1 MESIFYGYG
10 VCIFLMLLA
19 LYNVKNIITANTR
32 KAKIIHVIISLTL
45 ILAAVGF
52 AYVQLLIY
60 RHKEGL

>member
-32 KAKIIHVIISLTL
+32 IAKIIHVIISLTL
-45 ILAAVGF
+45 FLLAVGF
-52 AYVQLLIY
+52 VYIHLLIY